1 MPCSR
6 RSASQD
12 RASRSTSTTTD
23 RASSTS
29 SSDNEESVAVLR
41 PDLKAVEDVLG
52 TVGINCFAGSGRK
65 WKNRMFAPGAGVA
78 EDPATGSAAGPLAL
92 HLARHKRIEFG
103 DEIEISQGRE
113 IGRPSVL
120 YATAFGTANRPERI
134 AVGGKAVV
142 VAEGSFQ
149 ID

>member
-1 MPCSR
+1 LFAALGVAGSGLPV
-6 RSASQD
+6 D
-12 RASRSTSTTTD
+12 FYD
-23 RASSTS
+23 NGPGFVYIEL
-29 SSDNEESVAVLR
+29 DNEESVAVLR
-41 PDLKAVEDVLG
+41 PDSKAVEDVLG
-52 TVGINCFAGSGRK
+52 TVGVNCFAGSGRK
-65 WKNRMFAPGAGVA
+65 WKNRMFAPGAGVL

-92 HLARHKRIEFG
+92 HLARHKRIGFG

-120 YATAFGTANRPERI
+120 YATAFGTVDRPERI

-142 VAEGSFQ
+142 VAEGSYQ